1 MTGLLEILTTKL
13 WMVSPDFVHASRS
26 VIEHNLNTHTAVTNE
41 DKKCPVVAVK
51 QEDGKTVEVR
61 GYQITENGDRKYRW
75 ELGSMEVPFISVI
88 PVQGPITRNGGA
100 CSYGSVE
107 LRDWLIRAANDK
119 MCRGHI
125 FYIDTPGGSAW
136 AKNDFQQAIDYA
148 RSLGQ
153 PVLAFIDGMCASAGM
168 YLASLCDEVYF
179 MHPKNQLGCIGVMAA
194 FYTEKDGSYNKYDN
208 ETYHEI
214 YDPESFDK
222 NRPFRDIA
230 NDGNDKLLVKELSD
244 LGVEFRSDVK
254 AAFPAAT
261 DDHIHGK
268 IFNAEDVVGILCD
281 GQASFGDT
289 ILRAFALYDG
299 ETRVV
304 RAVITPEPEVD
315 SHDDDD
321 DDDDDKC
328 KPKSVA
334 TSGDASSELSN
345 SNPQN
350 QMKDYNNIA
359 SACGVESLVVAED
372 GAHFVPAMLDQ
383 LETSLVGS
391 AAAMQTAE
399 NRIADLEQKLNDSD
413 TVHRD
418 AIANREQELN
428 AAHEQALTALRGEHA
443 QALQAEQEARQA
455 VEQQLHDAQEQLDA
469 AQKTIADRDAQIE
482 SLTHS
487 AAEQTDESPKNNGMG
502 VNPTE
507 EGGMPAYDPN
517 LSPMENKRILD
528 EYKAKL
534 YK

>member
-1 MTGLLEILTTKL
+1 
-13 WMVSPDFVHASRS
+13 MVSPDFVHASRS
-26 VIEHNLNTHTAVTNE
+26 VIEHNLNTHTALAFREKKHPFLAVQRAADAAPDILEYQVT
-41 DKKCPVVAVK
+41 
-51 QEDGKTVEVR
+51 EDGKT
-61 GYQITENGDRKYRW
+61 KYSW
-75 ELGSMEVPFISVI
+75 ELGSMESPFVNVL
-88 PVQGPITRNGGA
+88 PVDGPITRNGGG

-107 LRDWLIRAANDK
+107 LRDWIIRAANDK

-179 MHPKNQLGCIGVMAA
+179 MHPKNQIGCIGVMAA

-222 NRPFRDIA
+222 NRSFRDIA

-261 DDHIHGK
+261 DDYIHGK

-281 GQASFGDT
+281 GQATFGDT

-299 ETRVV
+299 APRITRNKP
-304 RAVITPEPEVD
+304 AASSAED
-315 SHDDDD
+315 ASSSDDDSS
-321 DDDDDKC
+321 KC

-334 TSGDASSELSN
+334 TDGGASLEMSN
-345 SNPQN
+345 SNSQT

-359 SACGVESLVVAED
+359 SACGVESLVVTED

-399 NRIADLEQKLNDSD
+399 NRIADLEQQLNDSD
-413 TVHRD
+413 TAHRD

-428 AAHEQALTALRGEHA
+428 AAHEQALENLRTEHT
-443 QALQAEQEARQA
+443 QALQSEQEERQA
-455 VEQQLHDAQEQLDA
+455 VEQQLHDAQDQLAA
-469 AQKTIADRDAQIE
+469 AQQTIADRDAQIE

-487 AAEQTDESPKNNGMG
+487 AAEQTDESPANNGMG
-502 VNPTE
+502 VKPTE

>member
-26 VIEHNLNTHTAVTNE
+26 VIEHNLNTHTALAFREKKHPFLAVQRAADAAPDILEYQVT
-41 DKKCPVVAVK
+41 
-51 QEDGKTVEVR
+51 EDGKT
-61 GYQITENGDRKYRW
+61 KYSW
-75 ELGSMEVPFISVI
+75 ELGSMESPFVNVL
-88 PVQGPITRNGGA
+88 PVDGPITRNGAA

-136 AKNDFQQAIDYA
+136 AKNDFQQAIDYVH
-148 RSLGQ
+148 SLNQ

-230 NDGNDKLLVKELSD
+230 NDGNDKLLVKELTD

-299 ETRVV
+299 AARVV
-304 RAVITPEPEVD
+304 RTAPATPSSED
-315 SHDDDD
+315 ASTSDDDAS
-321 DDDDDKC
+321 KC

-334 TSGDASSELSN
+334 TDGGASTELSN

-359 SACGVESLVVAED
+359 SACGVESLVIAED

-383 LETSLVGS
+383 LETSLAAS
-391 AAAMQTAE
+391 ADARQAAEARVAELIQEAE
-399 NRIADLEQKLNDSD
+399 NATTAHQE
-413 TVHRD
+413 

-428 AAHEQALTALRGEHA
+428 ATHEQVLENLRNEHADALRT
-443 QALQAEQEARQA
+443 EQEARQA
-455 VEQQLHDAQEQLDA
+455 VEQQLHDAQEQLDT
-469 AQKTIADRDAQIE
+469 AQQTIADRDAQIE

-487 AAEQTDESPKNNGMG
+487 AAEQTDESPANNGMG